1 MTGGSPGGI
10 RPIRGFRRAA
20 RSLAAA
26 GFVLTGTVAFA
37 FPTDAPQGAPAS
49 DEAQKLRADP
59 SILLDGNPFPAL
71 AEVETAFPVP
81 RRILYVSAEAK
92 EEGDGSEARPWKDLA
107 RAVCRLE
114 PGDRLVI
121 LPGPYTA
128 ALSISDGCRAGTAEA
143 PIQVFGE
150 EAFLHAAEGSV
161 GVTATLPF
169 WQFYHLQIVLG
180 RPGSRG
186 FATSGPRAT
195 DILFDRGHVYEG
207 NGAAILV
214 GAGSARVRITNT
226 HVHQSG
232 GVRIEPGAKDVT
244 LAGNKIHHNFA
255 GALAVTGGAPGA
267 RVENLVVTGNK
278 FHNDLGAALSLSQ
291 CRDVRFLGNKVYNSR
306 PADAFTGEAISVAE
320 DCSEVA
326 IEGNHFAEAS
336 LAIRVG
342 AAGGKGAG
350 TPPKGIRIRRNYFE
364 NRLTSD
370 AVAVAL
376 VSGGGVDI
384 FSNTFDQYAVGIRS
398 DASPPALSGVRI
410 ANNLFIDC
418 ATLALQLAD
427 MSAVSD
433 LGSNAFGTREGKT
446 RVQLGATTADVRDES
461 ARAAMPGSRSGVD
474 VRILSRDLANVTGI
488 AVRDAGRPFDG
499 LPYTGA
505 APDIGV
511 AEK

>member
-1 MTGGSPGGI
+1 MTGGSP
-10 RPIRGFRRAA
+10 RRHSADSRGSAGPPRV
-20 RSLAAA
+20 LAAV
-26 GFVLTGTVAFA
+26 GFVSAGSVAFA
-37 FPTDAPQGAPAS
+37 VSIDGPQGAPAS

-59 SILLDGNPFPAL
+59 SVLLDGNPFPAL

-92 EEGDGSEARPWKDLA
+92 EGGDGSEARPWKDLA
-107 RAVCRLE
+107 RAVCRLG

-121 LPGPYTA
+121 LPGIYTA

-180 RPGSRG
+180 RPGSKG
-186 FATSGPRAT
+186 FATSGGRAT

-207 NGAAILV
+207 QGAAILV

-291 CRDVRFLGNKVYNSR
+291 CRDVRVARQQGLQLSS
-306 PADAFTGEAISVAE
+306 ADAFSGEAVSSRGGLLRGRDRRKPIRRGERRDSRRRGRRKGSGDAP
-320 DCSEVA
+320 
-326 IEGNHFAEAS
+326 EGNPDPAE
-336 LAIRVG
+336 L
-342 AAGGKGAG
+342 
-350 TPPKGIRIRRNYFE
+350 P
-364 NRLTSD
+364 
-370 AVAVAL
+370 
-376 VSGGGVDI
+376 
-384 FSNTFDQYAVGIRS
+384 
-398 DASPPALSGVRI
+398 
-410 ANNLFIDC
+410 
-418 ATLALQLAD
+418 
-427 MSAVSD
+427 
-433 LGSNAFGTREGKT
+433 
-446 RVQLGATTADVRDES
+446 
-461 ARAAMPGSRSGVD
+461 SR
-474 VRILSRDLANVTGI
+474 TG
-488 AVRDAGRPFDG
+488 
-499 LPYTGA
+499 
-505 APDIGV
+505 
-511 AEK
+511 